1 MKKLL
6 YSSIILGAGL
16 FAFGIQGNNVLTVK
30 AADEVSA
37 EGADG
42 VSSDKTENHESVEKV
57 DSQLVKEDTNESS
70 KEESQEKFS
79 QDSVLVSN
87 DEENPVNPQQVA
99 TNRIN
104 KTKDGIPYIEIR
116 PTDEAIQKAVE
127 QDPNKPLANV
137 DDPAYEGDLLV
148 PYTYHGNGAVYIL
161 DENGQP
167 KPIAS
172 KDNDNSIG
180 PWTGY
185 EIRKDR
191 DVYKN
196 EPEDIFNVSGEF
208 TGIVY
213 GINPGKEISK
223 KEKLLAS
230 LKREGAFFMQYRNY
244 GYSTFDELNTYI
256 DAFNAK
262 LSEIKAL
269 NDDGTPVVKTPVI
282 ETTPITGTTTVS
294 HHHSS
299 STTQSHAQANEKLP
313 LVVVA
318 IRQAKLYSADGTEV
332 TDRGLSDAS
341 VWMVDKVSTING
353 QKMYRISANEWVAES
368 DVI

>member
-37 EGADG
+37 ETPGDKADTTE
-42 VSSDKTENHESVEKV
+42 SPATEIKTDSKSVEEPKDKGNVADDSNDSPDNTPVQEQVV
-57 DSQLVKEDTNESS
+57 DLAQVEGEPTNRNDIKEDNVP
-70 KEESQEKFS
+70 F
-79 QDSVLVSN
+79 V
-87 DEENPVNPQQVA
+87 
-99 TNRIN
+99 
-104 KTKDGIPYIEIR
+104 EIK
-116 PTDEAIQKAVE
+116 PTEEAIKKNNLQ
-127 QDPNKPLANV
+127 NT
-137 DDPAYEGDLLV
+137 DDPAKEGKLLV
-148 PYTYHGNGAVYIL
+148 PYDYHGNGAVYVL

-167 KPIAS
+167 KPLPS
-172 KDNDNSIG
+172 EKSDDK
-180 PWTGY
+180 WTGY
-185 EIRKDR
+185 EVRTSQE
-191 DVYKN
+191 VYKDSPDYLK
-196 EPEDIFNVSGEF
+196 ESESF
-208 TGIVY
+208 TGEVY
-213 GINPGKEISK
+213 SIYGDFGNLNNSSRKYQ
-223 KEKLLAS
+223 LLAAL
-230 LKREGAFFMQYRNY
+230 LKEGSFFMEFRNH
-244 GYSTFDELNTYI
+244 GYSNTEELVKYRTAFKTKHDEI
-256 DAFNAK
+256 M
-262 LSEIKAL
+262 AL
-269 NDDGTPVVKTPVI
+269 NDDGTPVVKTPVV

-299 STTQSHAQANEKLP
+299 STTQSNAQTNDKLP

-353 QKMYRISANEWVAES
+353 QKMYRISADEWVAAS

>member
-37 EGADG
+37 EGADS
-42 VSSDKTENHESVEKV
+42 VSSDKIENHESVEKV
-57 DSQLVKEDTNESS
+57 DSQLVKEATTEDTNESS
-70 KEESQEKFS
+70 KEEPQEKSS
-79 QDSVLVSN
+79 QDSVPVSN

-104 KTKDGIPYIEIR
+104 KTKDRIPYIEIR

-127 QDPNKPLANV
+127 QDPTKPLANV

-148 PYTYHGNGAVYIL
+148 PYTYYGNGAAYVL
-161 DENGQP
+161 DSNGQP
-167 KPIAS
+167 IADS
-172 KDNDNSIG
+172 NTE
-180 PWTGY
+180 TGY
-185 EIRKDR
+185 QENRF
-191 DVYKN
+191 
-196 EPEDIFNVSGEF
+196 EDIYTEIDGIRNTSSDF

-213 GINPGKEISK
+213 GVIGDEEPTNK
-223 KEKLLAS
+223 KEKMLKA
-230 LKREGAFFMQYRNY
+230 LKREGAFFMEYRNH
-244 GYSTFDELNTYI
+244 GYSNLEELEMYV
-256 DAFNAK
+256 DAFKSK
-262 LSEIKAL
+262 LKEIQSL

-282 ETTPITGTTTVS
+282 ETTPITGTTTFS

-299 STTQSHAQANEKLP
+299 STTQSNAQTNDKLP